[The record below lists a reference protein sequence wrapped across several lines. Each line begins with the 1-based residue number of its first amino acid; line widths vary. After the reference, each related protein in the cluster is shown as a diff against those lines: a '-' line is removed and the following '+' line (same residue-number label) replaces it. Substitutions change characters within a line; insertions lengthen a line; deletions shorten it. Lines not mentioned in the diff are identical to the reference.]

1 MEQTTNIETYVETK
15 LKEIST
21 RSGVVLDTLKE
32 EFEKIIN
39 LEFVVAQF
47 QGEPERKRYAVA
59 QLWAKYNQRAPIS
72 EYQIIPLG
80 HQGTRL
86 SKKGTPYLQMYGLAK
101 TMNSEDTP
109 QLKRIS
115 FFGKNSSIYKEVEFH
130 SAYNGV
136 KLGASN
142 DGNLIGDDRTGFD
155 NPSPID
161 VDGIYQKLNLTKM
174 GYKELF
180 QTHKVTASGY
190 PDDTD
195 LKLCEGHVRRGS
207 TFTKKDG
214 SEGAVYNICITN
226 PDGSIPDEG
235 EVAPDGSVIPSSI
248 SVWCSPSFAGI
259 DEGSVVQLLGTTGK
273 DKDGFLTFNAYNIK
287 ELFRSAGI
295 WKEGDSELV

>member
-1 MEQTTNIETYVETK
+1 MTQDLIQYVETK
-15 LKEIST
+15 LNEISN
-21 RSGVVLDTLKE
+21 RSGVALETLKT

-47 QGEPERKRYAVA
+47 QGEPERKRYAIA
-59 QLWAKYNQRAPIS
+59 QLWAKYNQRAPIH

-80 HQGTRL
+80 HGGTRL
-86 SKKGTPYLQMYGLAK
+86 SKKGNPYLQMYGLAK
-101 TMNSEDTP
+101 QNGSNDTP
-109 QLKRIS
+109 TLKRIS
-115 FFGKNSSIYKEVEFH
+115 FFGKNSNIHKEVEFH

-142 DGNLIGDDRTGFD
+142 DGNLIGDDRADFQS
-155 NPSPID
+155 PSPID
-161 VDGIYQKLNLTKM
+161 VNGIFEKLGLTKM

-180 QTHKVTASGY
+180 QSYKVTASGY

-195 LKLCEGHVRRGS
+195 LRLCEGHVRRGS

-214 SEGAVYNICITN
+214 TEGAVYNICITN
-226 PDGSIPDEG
+226 PDGSLPDEG
-235 EVAPDGSVIPSSI
+235 EVASDGSVIPSSV

-259 DEGSVVQLLGTTGK
+259 DEGSVVQLLGTTGR
-273 DKDGFLTFNAYNIK
+273 DKDGFLTFNAYYIK

-295 WKEGDSELV
+295 WNEGDSGLV